1 MAQRQEPE
9 ISHSFGCHVYSWGS
23 AHSGLQLLEAW
34 TNLIDITMLPSL
46 DRSIVWTL
54 RLHAFIKS
62 FVEAEERT
70 MMAFL
75 AAVDG

>member
-1 MAQRQEPE
+1 M
-9 ISHSFGCHVYSWGS
+9 
-23 AHSGLQLLEAW
+23 
-34 TNLIDITMLPSL
+34 IDITMLPSL